1 MLAKFLGLNLKGLYY
16 LSLEKEKDNFLCC
29 AHLLH
34 NGRVK
39 LDKFQVAVL
48 QRQQRNV
55 QK

>member
-39 LDKFQVAVL
+39 LGSFK
-48 QRQQRNV
+48 
-55 QK
+55 